1 MYLTRSK
8 SKELIQETPEC
19 IICYSNCETQK
30 ESLNLPIR
38 CECKYYVHNYCFNE
52 WTIKNNGIS
61 KCIIC
66 RKSFP
71 VVTVI
76 TAGFLYVDNTEH
88 FRTEIEE
95 RIDNFQQPFYAMR
108 AMNLIAAG
116 LVVIYLTL
124 FLFELSR
131 MILGK

>member
-1 MYLTRSK
+1 MYQTRSK
-8 SKELIQETPEC
+8 SKELIQESPEC

-38 CECKYYVHNYCFNE
+38 CECKYYVHNYCFQE
-52 WTIKNNGIS
+52 WIIKNNGIS

-66 RKSFP
+66 RKTVP

-76 TAGFLYVDNTEH
+76 TDGFFYVNDENN

-95 RIDNFQQPFYAMR
+95 RIDNFQQPFFVVR
-108 AMNLIAAG
+108 TMNIIAAA
-116 LVVIYLTL
+116 LVVLYLTL